1 MFQPFY
7 ASDPILQGESFRK
20 DEVSNNLI
28 HQISGEDGS
37 LCLKS
42 ADEAMLYAQTPGRR
56 AWLWCSREVS
66 AARREELLQELVGV
80 LGKAQV
86 PGAVGEPEV
95 AAAFAGL
102 YGRTH
107 DVQVSQGMTMTAY
120 HCPVLEQPPVAGG
133 MLRQAVPEDT
143 SAVAEY
149 LAGFMNDAFGSA
161 VEPASQLASAE
172 ARIGRGDLYL
182 WIREGQPVC
191 MANVSVRT
199 PRHARIGMV
208 YTPQPLRKK
217 GYASALVAGV
227 CSLLLAEG
235 RVPVLYADVV
245 NPDSNKVYRSLG
257 FKECGTITEYDFGA
271 VLPG

>member
-1 MFQPFY
+1 MFQPFNE
-7 ASDPILQGESFRK
+7 SDPILCAESFLK
-20 DEVSNNLI
+20 DEVANNLI
-28 HQISGEDGS
+28 HQISRGAES
-37 LCLKS
+37 VCLKS
-42 ADEAMLYAQTPGRR
+42 TADDMIYAQSPGHR

-66 AARREELLQELVGV
+66 ATRREELLKELVLELSGNALPGV
-80 LGKAQV
+80 
-86 PGAVGEPEV
+86 VGEPEV
-95 AAAFAGL
+95 TAAFAEI
-102 YGRTH
+102 YVRAQ
-107 DVQVSQGMTMTAY
+107 DVQVIQGMAMTAY
-120 HCPVLEQPPVAGG
+120 HCPVLEQPRAVVG
-133 MLRQAVPEDT
+133 MLRQAVPED
-143 SAVAEY
+143 AAVVAEY
-149 LAGFMNDAFGSA
+149 LAGFMADAFGSP

-182 WIREGQPVC
+182 WISEGQPVC
-191 MANVSVRT
+191 MASVSIRT

-208 YTPQPLRKK
+208 YTPQPLRKN

-257 FKECGTITEYDFGA
+257 FKECGTVIEFDFGT